1 MGVFT
6 LVRRTRL
13 VAVAS
18 LSAAV
23 MAGAPL
29 VGATSPAHADTSTQA
44 SAKVQSL
51 LGQVHSLQRR
61 AKRAEAKYST
71 AFNAVAVSVN
81 TAISADESSTESAT
95 AAAQAQADLMARVRD
110 LYESGGPLVAD
121 AAVLNSGNL
130 SEIYDRNELVS
141 RAIGAQ
147 VANVAAAKQA
157 ATAAAAAAAA
167 AEHRAH
173 LKIGTERL
181 VAVAATRVQGLLAQQ
196 RTLLGRADKH
206 LKAVR
211 AAEAK
216 LASQTS
222 TFSSI
227 TTSSIAGLHILP
239 PSAEF
244 LSLYHSASSTC
255 PGLSW
260 TVLAAI
266 GQVESGHGRN
276 PSTSS
281 AGAQGPMQFLP
292 ATFAAYA
299 VDGDHDGTTSIMSP
313 ADSIYTA
320 AHYLCAN
327 KAGLSPSALGNA
339 ILHYNHA
346 IWYRDM
352 VLKLASMYASY
363 GG

>member
-1 MGVFT
+1 VD
-6 LVRRTRL
+6 
-13 VAVAS
+13 
-18 LSAAV
+18 
-23 MAGAPL
+23 
-29 VGATSPAHADTSTQA
+29 SPARADTSAQA

-51 LGQVHSLQRR
+51 LKQVHVLQAR
-61 AKRAEAKYST
+61 AQRAEASYSR
-71 AFNAVAVSVN
+71 AFNAVSQSVN
-81 TAISADESSTESAT
+81 VAISADEDSTASAD
-95 AAAQAQADLMARVRD
+95 AAVQAQLDLAARVRG

-121 AAVLNSGNL
+121 AAVLNSGNFSDL
-130 SEIYDRNELVS
+130 YDRNELAT

-147 VANVAAAKQA
+147 VANANAATQQAK
-157 ATAAAAAAAA
+157 ATAAAAAAA
-167 AEHRAH
+167 ERRAH
-173 LKIGTERL
+173 LSIGTERV
-181 VAVAATRVQGLLAQQ
+181 VATAATKVQGLLVQQ
-196 RTLLGRADKH
+196 RALLQRADKH
-206 LKAVR
+206 LTTVR
-211 AAEAK
+211 KAEAK
-216 LASQTS
+216 LAAQTS
-222 TFSSI
+222 TFSTI

-244 LSLYHSASSTC
+244 LALYHSAATTC
-255 PGLSW
+255 SGLPW

-299 VDGDHDGTTSIMSP
+299 VDGDRDGTRSIMSP

-346 IWYRDM
+346 TWYRDM
-352 VLKLASMYASY
+352 VLKLAGMYASY

>member
-1 MGVFT
+1 VGAFT

-13 VAVAS
+13 VA
-18 LSAAV
+18 AAV
-23 MAGAPL
+23 LTAGLIAGVPL
-29 VGATSPAHADTSTQA
+29 VDAPARADTSSQA

-51 LGQVHSLQRR
+51 LKQVHTLQ
-61 AKRAEAKYST
+61 AKAQRAEAKYMR
-71 AFNAVAVSVN
+71 AFNAVAQSVN
-81 TAISADESSTESAT
+81 VAISADQDSTDTAN
-95 AAAQAQADLMARVRD
+95 AAAQAQANLIARVRG

-121 AAVLNSGNL
+121 AAVLNSGNITDL
-130 SEIYDRNELVS
+130 YDRNELAN
-141 RAIGAQ
+141 RAISAQ
-147 VANVAAAKQA
+147 VASVNAATQAAKDA
-157 ATAAAAAAAA
+157 ASAASA
-167 AEHRAH
+167 AERQAH
-173 LKIGTERL
+173 LKIGTERV
-181 VAVAATRVQGLLAQQ
+181 VATAATRVQGLLLQQ
-196 RTLLGRADKH
+196 RALLKKADSH

-211 AAEAK
+211 TAEAK
-216 LASQTS
+216 LAAQTS

-244 LSLYHSASSTC
+244 LALYHSAATTC

-281 AGAQGPMQFLP
+281 AGAEGPMQFLP

-299 VDGDHDGTTSIMSP
+299 VDGDHDGTKSILDP

-346 IWYRDM
+346 TWYRDM
-352 VLKLASMYASY
+352 VLKLASMYVSY
-363 GG
+363 KG